1 MFGEIFKD
9 KKVIITGHT
18 GFKGSWLTSW
28 LILCGAKIIGIS
40 KDIPTNPS
48 AFKVLRLENKIKH
61 YICDLRDLEKLKR
74 IINIEKPDFIFHLA
88 AQAIVSISKEN
99 PIDTISSN
107 AFGTLNLLEILR
119 KFKKKCSVVL
129 ITSDKS
135 YYNSEWVWG
144 YRETDVLG
152 GDDIYSGSKA
162 ATEMIIKSYLKTYF
176 GENHPVKIGIG
187 RAGNVIGGGD
197 WAKDRIVA
205 DCFRSWSNQEK
216 VVIRSPYSTRPW
228 QHVLE
233 PLSGYL
239 LLAKELHKLN
249 LKVISEAFNF
259 GPKSEQNKTVLD
271 LIKDLSSF
279 IEDPAKSKNFIIRE
293 NNKLNESKLLKL
305 NCDKAL
311 FNLSWE
317 PNLDYSETVR
327 FVGEWY
333 VQYFKDPSK
342 ISDLT
347 LSQIDKYCLLAI
359 NRKRKW
365 IK

>member
-1 MFGEIFKD
+1 M
-9 KKVIITGHT
+9 
-18 GFKGSWLTSW
+18 
-28 LILCGAKIIGIS
+28 
-40 KDIPTNPS
+40 
-48 AFKVLRLENKIKH
+48 
-61 YICDLRDLEKLKR
+61 
-74 IINIEKPDFIFHLA
+74 
-88 AQAIVSISKEN
+88 
-99 PIDTISSN
+99 
-107 AFGTLNLLEILR
+107 
-119 KFKKKCSVVL
+119 
-129 ITSDKS
+129 
-135 YYNSEWVWG
+135 
-144 YRETDVLG
+144 
-152 GDDIYSGSKA
+152 
-162 ATEMIIKSYLKTYF
+162 
-176 GENHPVKIGIG
+176 
-187 RAGNVIGGGD
+187 
-197 WAKDRIVA
+197 
-205 DCFRSWSNQEK
+205 
-216 VVIRSPYSTRPW
+216 
-228 QHVLE
+228 
-233 PLSGYL
+233 
-239 LLAKELHKLN
+239 
-249 LKVISEAFNF
+249 SEAFNF

-279 IEDPAKSKNFIIRE
+279 IEAPSKNKNFIIRE